1 MSNFK
6 LYNVALE
13 PSEVKKLYNL
23 GRTGRSMV
31 ISDTAVGIGKVPE
44 AQLDVRGSISATGTI
59 RSKRPMWSIGHQP
72 GSNHNLPSTETI
84 MIWSPVNYDYTGN
97 YNSSTGY
104 YNIPITGYYVIGIR
118 ALIRVAST
126 QSRVD
131 GWIKKISGGT
141 TSRIIIGE
149 RLAGLEVNRATNQ
162 NMTCQVDGTVY
173 LQSGDQ
179 VYAGF
184 TGYTA
189 STPSYVL
196 GISGDFNEF
205 HGRLIEEVIL

>member
-1 MSNFK
+1 
-6 LYNVALE
+6 
-13 PSEVKKLYNL
+13 
-23 GRTGRSMV
+23 
-31 ISDTAVGIGKVPE
+31 
-44 AQLDVRGSISATGTI
+44 
-59 RSKRPMWSIGHQP
+59 
-72 GSNHNLPSTETI
+72 